1 MPCCEVDIQYCQHER
16 NLWRADSS
24 DIHVKHTD
32 NNSNIIT
39 INTVLIVLILTSHKG
54 SNSNIITVS
63 KVILVW
69 ILTSHKC
76 NNSYIII
83 VNNVLIVWIFTS
95 HKGNN
100 SNIITVSKVL
110 IVKGNN
116 SNIIT
121 VYKSFT
127 FITNVDLIELIF
139 FPKEWSLLYVGLHVH
154 IWF

>member
-63 KVILVW
+63 KV
-69 ILTSHKC
+69 
-76 NNSYIII
+76 
-83 VNNVLIVWIFTS
+83 
-95 HKGNN
+95 
-100 SNIITVSKVL
+100 L

-139 FPKEWSLLYVGLHVH
+139 FPKE
-154 IWF
+154 